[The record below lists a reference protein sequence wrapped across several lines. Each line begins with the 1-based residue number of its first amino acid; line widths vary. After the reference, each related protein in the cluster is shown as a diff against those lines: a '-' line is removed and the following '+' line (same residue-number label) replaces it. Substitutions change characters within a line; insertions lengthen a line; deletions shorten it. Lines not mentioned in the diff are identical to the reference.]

1 MEGMFQNERQA
12 LANARY
18 AVREYVGM
26 LDIMINGPL
35 SPPPG
40 LTREQVAENKDVMVR
55 TAEVLERM
63 ERELKERSDIWLGK
77 GEGNE

>member
-1 MEGMFQNERQA
+1 MFQNERQA
-12 LANARY
+12 LINACY
-18 AVREYVGM
+18 AIRESVGM

-40 LTREQVAENKDVMVR
+40 LTREQVGENKDVMVR
-55 TAEVLERM
+55 TSEILERM
-63 ERELKERSDIWLGK
+63 ERELKERSDLRLGK